1 MTASLPMIDRD
12 RASPLDGD
20 RLELLES
27 QLAVLFEVSSV
38 LSRSLDLRQTLREVL
53 GVLHDRGRLC
63 YGLVSLLDEESGD
76 LLISAVHD
84 ADPEPFESVRYR
96 PGEGVIGRI
105 LERNEPWILPR
116 VGDEPR
122 FLDRLSLYQPELPFI
137 GVPIRIGEGGAVG
150 VFAAQPPCFDGLLV
164 ERARFLE
171 MVANLIGQ
179 AVRLARRVEAEQQA
193 LREERDKLR
202 REVKGSH
209 GFDSIIGHT
218 KVMRLVF
225 DQVRQVAKWTTTVL
239 IRGESGTGKELI
251 ANAIH
256 YNSPRARGPFV
267 KLNCAALPDNLLESE
282 LFGHEKGAFTGAIS
296 QRKGR
301 FEQADGGTL
310 FLDEIGEISPAFQ
323 AKLLRVLQEGE
334 LERVGG
340 GRTLKVDVRVIAA
353 TNRDLEAEVRAG
365 DFRED
370 LYYRLN
376 VMPIRMP
383 SLRERLE
390 DLPDLARHLVE
401 KLGRRQGRTLILT
414 DGALRLLM
422 CHTWPGNVRELENC
436 MERAAVMSE
445 EGLIDRDTIELTGL
459 DVSAAPGS
467 SADAYSEPATPR
479 AERPA
484 LDDPDMDERERV
496 IAALEE
502 AGWVQAKA
510 ARLLNM
516 TPRQIA
522 YRIQTLNIKVRQF

>member
-1 MTASLPMIDRD
+1 
-12 RASPLDGD
+12 
-20 RLELLES
+20 
-27 QLAVLFEVSSV
+27 
-38 LSRSLDLRQTLREVL
+38 
-53 GVLHDRGRLC
+53 
-63 YGLVSLLDEESGD
+63 
-76 LLISAVHD
+76 
-84 ADPEPFESVRYR
+84 
-96 PGEGVIGRI
+96 
-105 LERNEPWILPR
+105 
-116 VGDEPR
+116 
-122 FLDRLSLYQPELPFI
+122 
-137 GVPIRIGEGGAVG
+137 
-150 VFAAQPPCFDGLLV
+150 
-164 ERARFLE
+164 
-171 MVANLIGQ
+171 
-179 AVRLARRVEAEQQA
+179 VRLARTVEAEQQA

-202 REVKGSH
+202 REVKGTH

-218 KVMRLVF
+218 DAMRLVF
-225 DQVRQVAKWTTTVL
+225 DQVRQVAKWNTTVL

-256 YNSPRARGPFV
+256 YNSPRARAAFV

-334 LERVGG
+334 FERIGG

-365 DFRED
+365 EFRED

-383 SLRERLE
+383 ALRERLE
-390 DLPDLARHLVE
+390 DIPDLARFLVE
-401 KLGRRQGRTLILT
+401 KVSRMQGRELSIT
-414 DGALRLLM
+414 DSALRILM
-422 CHTWPGNVRELENC
+422 RHDWPGNVRELENC

-445 EGLIDRDTIELTGL
+445 QGVIDRAVIELTGL
-459 DVSAAPGS
+459 NVAAL
-467 SADAYSEPATPR
+467 ASEPPR
-479 AERPA
+479 PGQSSQSPKTGTID
-484 LDDPDMDERERV
+484 LNDPDLDERERV

-522 YRIQTLNIKVRQF
+522 YRIQTLNIRMRQF